1 MFRVQVLESFLL
13 AGRGGSRAPGVGS
26 VEVGDAVR
34 VGLGLAEN
42 GPRLV
47 LQDRFAQAH
56 LGEDGR
62 YAVGALGVGDPPA
75 APAYDLQ
82 RRTGDIRAAADEL
95 FFAMHEL
102 QVVTPATA
110 GPIYRAGTLER
121 APEVTCPVCR
131 GARGA
136 DEPQLFSRLNRPV
149 ACRAYRVAG
158 TAEAV
163 GVDR

>member
-1 MFRVQVLESFLL
+1 MLGIDSFEGLLL
-13 AGRGGSRAPGVGS
+13 AGRGRGRAPGVGR

-47 LQDRFAQAH
+47 LQDGLAQAH

-75 APAYDLQ
+75 APADYLEG
-82 RRTGDIRAAADEL
+82 RAGEIRAAADEL

-102 QVVTPATA
+102 QVVPPATA
-110 GPIYRAGTLER
+110 GPVHRAGTLER